1 MNHNTFVFRSPQS
14 EVQITVIAAD
24 HARATQELVQR
35 LEHLEQM
42 GILITTENFELVSA
56 Y

>member
-1 MNHNTFVFRSPQS
+1 MSTFVFRSPQS
-14 EVQITVIAAD
+14 EVRVTVIAAD

-42 GILITTENFELVSA
+42 GIVISPEDFELVSA

>member
-1 MNHNTFVFRSPQS
+1 MSTFVFKSPQS

-24 HARATQELVQR
+24 HARATQELSQR
-35 LEHLEQM
+35 LIQLEQM
-42 GILITTENFELVSA
+42 GILITTNDFELVSA

>member
-1 MNHNTFVFRSPQS
+1 MNTFVFRSPQS
-14 EVQITVIAAD
+14 EVRITVIAVD

-42 GILITTENFELVSA
+42 GILITTNDFELVSA

>member
-1 MNHNTFVFRSPQS
+1 MSTFVFRSPQS

-24 HARATQELVQR
+24 HARAEKELEQR
-35 LEHLEQM
+35 LIQLEQI
-42 GILITTENFELVSA
+42 GILITTNNFKLISA